1 MRCPGGGSAAA
12 LFARASLDRRRER
25 GDVVEVEVLFR
36 QVGEPIEA
44 TRQVVMLAGLDK
56 AEVPLGQADGV
67 VARQRAHDRYAELRD
82 RIGHQPAMA
91 LAPDAVEHDAADA
104 DCRIV
109 RTEPPHHRGRG
120 LRLRRYV
127 EHEQHGESKSGGEVS
142 RRAGAAART
151 GHAVEQPHDA
161 FDDQQFA
168 VPGGLGEEPVEERG
182 RHCPGIEIET
192 TDAGGCGMKGRI
204 DVIGAGL
211 GGAHGDPP
219 SFQRGEKP
227 ECDRGLAR
235 SRARSRDDQAARGH
249 RAPSLSAMT
258 RASSRS
264 CRTFTIFP
272 TTMIEG
278 VPNA

>member
-1 MRCPGGGSAAA
+1 
-12 LFARASLDRRRER
+12 
-25 GDVVEVEVLFR
+25 
-36 QVGEPIEA
+36 
-44 TRQVVMLAGLDK
+44 
-56 AEVPLGQADGV
+56 
-67 VARQRAHDRYAELRD
+67 
-82 RIGHQPAMA
+82 MA
-91 LAPDAVEHDAADA
+91 LAPDAVEHDAADT
-104 DCRIV
+104 DFGIV
-109 RTEPPHHRGRG
+109 RAETPHHRGGG
-120 LRLRRYV
+120 LRLRRYI
-127 EHEQHGESKSGGEVS
+127 EHQQHREAKPGGEVG

-168 VPGGLGEEPVEERG
+168 VSGSLGEQPVQERG
-182 RHCPGIEIET
+182 RHRPGIEIEST
-192 TDAGGCGMKGRI
+192 NAGGCGMKCRI

-211 GGAHGDPP
+211 GGAHSHAA

-227 ECDRGLAR
+227 ERDRGLAR